1 VSVCA
6 RVEIEKEMSG
16 FCLLFETVQ
25 SLPLWL
31 WLSLS
36 LSLDFACSSLSME
49 WVNPNTE
56 ENQRPINAGLE
67 KEKKNHKCRGL
78 A

>member
-31 WLSLS
+31 SLS
-36 LSLDFACSSLSME
+36 LSVCGFCLFQLKHGVGQSQCRRES
-49 WVNPNTE
+49 
-56 ENQRPINAGLE
+56 RPINAGLE